1 MKYKTKK
8 FLKLAAIFLAGV
20 LVSVFFAG
28 IGGKSNSG
36 IFNRELNEDNLI
48 KVENYVIENEKTD
61 VGIDIDVNEDT
72 GVIKFSGKAERDYTA
87 VVAQV
92 ELEAGTYT
100 ISGFDNST
108 KGRCYLAVLY
118 DVDQTAMSGT
128 KTQTFTLEQT
138 QTVTVQIVVSEDA
151 NFNLFTARTFEPCL
165 VSGDKAGSIY
175 AD

>member
-8 FLKLAAIFLAGV
+8 FLKYVAIFVAGV
-20 LVSVFFAG
+20 LLSAFFAG
-28 IGGKSNSG
+28 IGGKSNS
-36 IFNRELNEDNLI
+36 IFDKELNEDNLI

-61 VGIDIDVNEDT
+61 IGLDINVNEDT
-72 GVIKFSGKAERDYTA
+72 GVIKFSGIAERDYTA

-108 KGRCYLAVLY
+108 KGRCYLGVLY
-118 DVDQTAMSGT
+118 DVDQIAMSGS
-128 KTQTFTLEQT
+128 KTQTFTLEQS
-138 QTVTVQIVVSEDA
+138 QTVTVQIVVSKDA
-151 NFNLFTARTFEPCL
+151 NFNILTASTFKPCL
-165 VSGDKAGSIY
+165 VSGDKVGSIY